1 MDDIF
6 LKIKE
11 IQAQIVTF
19 LHQKEYNNNSYY
31 KNYSSSSSLNID
43 IDANENNNSDIGN
56 IKFRDGKNNFNNY
69 EIENNDNFNIEPK
82 DNNIGKNSDK
92 LIILKKLLIK
102 NNKKLNN
109 ELKNNVNEYY
119 EKNNKLNRLINI
131 TKKKLP
137 LKIIKIIKE
146 HLKPIF
152 IDIYQY
158 NTIDY
163 IRKKILLKLFN
174 NINSKLKR
182 CFEIWSDRPINLLN
196 YKSRNYKYYHSL
208 KILNNKIKQLIH
220 AILNVY
226 IRKYFNILILEYLDI
241 NDIDIN
247 NNQILYFLNKGNK
260 NINIINNLL
269 KLNYPGIDMS
279 INNNNKINLKDYIN
293 VLEKLNTNEN
303 INIIQNQE
311 NENKKKLKYRKS
323 KFKVEN
329 DINIYK
335 KNNIKAGY
343 ISFFFYPK
351 LII

>member
-1 MDDIF
+1 MNDIKNNSLNKSYGRNRMISELDSLQFYHNLTINKIGEIFFDNIIGNENEDNLSINKEKSINKNILKAKKNINNNSNLLSFSSENDNNNNNNSYNNNSNIINYKNKNNIIYIKKKSFILNGKEKNNKAKLIIKDGINKNFYFDKIYYKNLDDIF

-196 YKSRNYKYYHSL
+196 YKSRNYKY
-208 KILNNKIKQLIH
+208 
-220 AILNVY
+220 
-226 IRKYFNILILEYLDI
+226 
-241 NDIDIN
+241 
-247 NNQILYFLNKGNK
+247 
-260 NINIINNLL
+260 
-269 KLNYPGIDMS
+269 
-279 INNNNKINLKDYIN
+279 
-293 VLEKLNTNEN
+293 
-303 INIIQNQE
+303 
-311 NENKKKLKYRKS
+311 
-323 KFKVEN
+323 
-329 DINIYK
+329 
-335 KNNIKAGY
+335 
-343 ISFFFYPK
+343 
-351 LII
+351 